1 MIKGV
6 FAVALRSPWSF
17 ESEVRRNRNGKE
29 LVGPV
34 HDEGFSAFGKIW
46 IEHPSVGKA
55 VRNVVHNVGG
65 DPDAKSGTILRLM
78 DFA

>member
-1 MIKGV
+1 MVKGV
-6 FAVALRSPWSF
+6 FAVALRGPWPF
-17 ESEVRRNRNGKE
+17 EFEIRRDCNGKE
-29 LVGPV
+29 LIGPV
-34 HDEGFSAFGKIW
+34 HDEGFGAFGKIW

-65 DPDAKSGTILRLM
+65 DPDAKSGKFLRLM